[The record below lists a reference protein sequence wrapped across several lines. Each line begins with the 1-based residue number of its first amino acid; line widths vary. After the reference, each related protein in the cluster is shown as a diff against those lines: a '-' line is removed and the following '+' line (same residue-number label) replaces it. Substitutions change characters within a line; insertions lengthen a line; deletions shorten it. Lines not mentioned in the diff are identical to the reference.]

1 MNRPTVQETGW
12 TIVWL
17 DARGA
22 RIASWTAGP
31 QIERVGA
38 RIPVHHRSTGH
49 VRYDPS
55 DRHGGSGPRSAQ
67 DGRRQEHLR
76 AYLGDLLERLQDAE
90 AIELIGPGQLH
101 ARLATLVRERDRRR
115 GIDRPVASMS
125 AGPITDAQLLERLRL
140 RLDLAAPRRV
150 VGS

>member
-1 MNRPTVQETGW
+1 MNQPMARETGW

-22 RIASWTAGP
+22 RIVSWADGP
-31 QIERVGA
+31 RIELVEA
-38 RIPVHHRSTGH
+38 RIPVRHRSTGH

-90 AIELIGPGQLH
+90 ALELIGPGQLH
-101 ARLATLVRERDRRR
+101 DRLAALVRERDHQL
-115 GIDRPVASMS
+115 GVERPVASLP
-125 AGPITDAQLLERLRL
+125 AGPITDAQLVERLRL
-140 RLDLAAPRRV
+140 RLDLAAPRRG
-150 VGS
+150 VGG